1 MSIYNDMKL
10 SVYRPLF
17 RSKRA
22 LVIGSGAV
30 GTHLMEKLAKMGIS
44 PDVIDYDH
52 FTLENAAKH
61 GCLVRTPE
69 DVGRNKAECTSE
81 RVQPLLEEGCTSNGI
96 DADICKLGPEAYADY
111 DYVIA
116 AVDNHAAKILLNEQ
130 IRLLPEDRRPYV
142 IVDGTYDEMASSVIL
157 DNKEF
162 CMRCLLDEAWLK
174 DSFIK
179 TSCVGPQ
186 IREVDGEDI
195 IIRTSNCASS
205 MVAHLS
211 CEQFRGSVLG
221 YENVMN
227 RRLTYTAYPNLE
239 LGSSH
244 PLPKRNCPGCAIRSH
259 NDIKWLQ
266 GSILDTSLNEA
277 LEQISKHLNTWDFEV
292 SAHRLNYKNNVY
304 SGFVIDDVCHS
315 CGKAITV
322 MSHEGRLFLNDL
334 LCEEC
339 LKKGKKAHHDT
350 EFKHGEKL
358 CAFSSDTDDA
368 LQNKTLYELGYPLGA
383 HIEVIQRN
391 GALDFLD
398 EGITKTI
405 FAFEDDHLKMHEIHK
420 L

>member
-17 RSKRA
+17 RSKGA

-44 PDVIDYDH
+44 PDAIDYDH

-81 RVQPLLEEGCTSNGI
+81 RVQPLLEEGCASNGI

-111 DYVIA
+111 DYVIV
-116 AVDNHAAKILLNEQ
+116 AVDNHAAKVLLNEQ

-174 DSFIK
+174 DSSIK

-205 MVAHLS
+205 MAAHLS

-221 YENVMN
+221 YKNVMN
-227 RRLTYTAYPNLE
+227 HRLTYTAYPNLE
-239 LGSSH
+239 LSSSH
-244 PLPKRNCPGCAIRSH
+244 PLRKRNCPGCAIRSH
-259 NDIKWLQ
+259 NDIKWLH
-266 GSILDTSLNEA
+266 GSVLDITLKEAIEQIGKTLDT
-277 LEQISKHLNTWDFEV
+277 QDFEITT
-292 SAHRLNYKNNVY
+292 HHLNYKKVVY
-304 SGFVIDDVCHS
+304 AGFIVDDSCLS
-315 CGKAITV
+315 CGKSIKV
-322 MSHEGRLFLNDL
+322 MRHEGRLYPTDL
-334 LCEEC
+334 LCEQC
-339 LKKGKKAHHDT
+339 SAKGEKPHQNT
-350 EFKHGEKL
+350 EFNHGDKL
-358 CAFSSDTDDA
+358 YAFTSDTDNAIKDM
-368 LQNKTLYELGYPLGA
+368 TLYNLGYPLGA

-398 EGITKTI
+398 EGIIKTI